1 MANKSAK
8 LREWFDGLEPS
19 KRQNLMKFGAIGAV
33 FVLALGL
40 YYASDQ
46 DKKVAPVAKPAVAVI
61 EVGEGRLEDDM
72 RATLEKSREE
82 LANQN
87 AAQDKTV
94 ADLKATVD
102 KQAEQ
107 NAAIL
112 SALNSMSKGGATGLP
127 EPDSLGLSPDDPAD
141 WERGINKPSSR
152 VGHGQPSGAA
162 LQPPPVEMIG
172 GIGIA
177 TASADAAPAGGS
189 NGDKKKAT
197 GPRWYLPVS
206 FMPAKLLTGLK
217 AKTVESARGDP
228 EPILLRV
235 QAPAILPNEI
245 RAELQ
250 GCLVVAH
257 GYGSLASE
265 RVEAR
270 LVSINCMN
278 GIGQSI
284 IEADI
289 TGIVVDKD
297 GVKGLAGHPVSKM
310 GTNLARLAFAAAIEG
325 AGSAFS
331 DQASTV
337 SVSPLG
343 QTQSID
349 PGQIGRA
356 GVGEGVSKA
365 ASEYGR
371 IIADLVRQQAPV
383 LEVGPTKDVTVVLTE
398 GVWLE
403 IKSSREGGS

>member
-1 MANKSAK
+1 MANSRAK
-8 LREWFDGLEPS
+8 LREWFDGLEPK
-19 KRQNLMKFGAIGAV
+19 KRQDLLKVSAV
-33 FVLALGL
+33 AVVLVVALGL
-40 YYASDQ
+40 YYASGQ
-46 DKKVAPVAKPAVAVI
+46 ANKKPPPAKPKVAVI
-61 EVGEGRLEDDM
+61 EVGEDRLEDDM
-72 RATLEKSREE
+72 RSELERSKEE
-82 LANQN
+82 LSNQN
-87 AAQDKTV
+87 AAQDGKV
-94 ADLKATVD
+94 AELSARLD

-107 NAAIL
+107 NKAL
-112 SALNSMSKGGATGLP
+112 LDALNSMSKGGALGLP
-127 EPDSLGLSPDDPAD
+127 DTDGLGLTADNPAD
-141 WERGINKPSSR
+141 WEKGITKPNTR
-152 VGHGQPSGAA
+152 VGHGAPSGEPLAPPA
-162 LQPPPVEMIG
+162 PPPVEMIG

-177 TASADAAPAGGS
+177 AAPAEGP
-189 NGDKKKAT
+189 NATGDKKKAT

-235 QAPAILPNEI
+235 QAPAVLPNEI

-265 RVEAR
+265 RVETR

-278 GIGQSI
+278 QAGQSV

-297 GVKGLAGHPVSKM
+297 GVKGLSGHPVSKM
-310 GTNLARLAFAAAIEG
+310 GTNLARLAFAAALEG

-343 QTQSID
+343 QTQTID
-349 PGQIGRA
+349 PSQIGRA

-383 LEVGPTKDVTVVLTE
+383 LEVGPTKDVTVVLTQ

-403 IKSSREGGS
+403 IKSSREGGV

>member
-1 MANKSAK
+1 
-8 LREWFDGLEPS
+8 
-19 KRQNLMKFGAIGAV
+19 
-33 FVLALGL
+33 
-40 YYASDQ
+40 
-46 DKKVAPVAKPAVAVI
+46 
-61 EVGEGRLEDDM
+61 
-72 RATLEKSREE
+72 
-82 LANQN
+82 
-87 AAQDKTV
+87 
-94 ADLKATVD
+94 
-102 KQAEQ
+102 
-107 NAAIL
+107 
-112 SALNSMSKGGATGLP
+112 
-127 EPDSLGLSPDDPAD
+127 
-141 WERGINKPSSR
+141 
-152 VGHGQPSGAA
+152 
-162 LQPPPVEMIG
+162 
-172 GIGIA
+172 
-177 TASADAAPAGGS
+177 
-189 NGDKKKAT
+189 
-197 GPRWYLPVS
+197 
-206 FMPAKLLTGLK
+206 
-217 AKTVESARGDP
+217 
-228 EPILLRV
+228 
-235 QAPAILPNEI
+235 
-245 RAELQ
+245 
-250 GCLVVAH
+250 
-257 GYGSLASE
+257 
-265 RVEAR
+265 
-270 LVSINCMN
+270 MN

-331 DQASTV
+331 DQASNV